1 MQGNAGSTNADPSTP
16 VAAAAASSS
25 IPTASNETNAEEFT
39 PEQEAT
45 KSQVSFVGSD

>member
-16 VAAAAASSS
+16 VAAAASSS